1 MMLFKLAFKNI
12 KKSVSDYAIYF
23 FTLVLGV
30 AIFSVYRD
38 RLKRKG
44 VIDTRQYGKIAMAL
58 PRFEEYVKNRLY

>member
-1 MMLFKLAFKNI
+1 MKPEL
-12 KKSVSDYAIYF
+12 
-23 FTLVLGV
+23 
-30 AIFSVYRD
+30 FSVYRD

>member
-1 MMLFKLAFKNI
+1 MSRGLGDVYKRQVKDIREKLDMKPE
-12 KKSVSDYAIYF
+12 
-23 FTLVLGV
+23 L
-30 AIFSVYRD
+30 FSVYRD

>member
-1 MMLFKLAFKNI
+1 MIPWAFL
-12 KKSVSDYAIYF
+12 
-23 FTLVLGV
+23 TEL
-30 AIFSVYRD
+30 FSVYRD

>member
-1 MMLFKLAFKNI
+1 MGRVISESGYQSVKDIREKLDMKPE
-12 KKSVSDYAIYF
+12 
-23 FTLVLGV
+23 L
-30 AIFSVYRD
+30 FSVYRD